1 MTDIP
6 RTSKI
11 LAILLPITFPIAISG
26 KPSSIAFI
34 ETVISGIDVPNPT
47 TTELTNILEI
57 LRFFAIEIEPL
68 IRDSPPK
75 NKINNPDIIMNV
87 LTIITEPH
95 YF

>member
-1 MTDIP
+1 
-6 RTSKI
+6 
-11 LAILLPITFPIAISG
+11 
-26 KPSSIAFI
+26 
-34 ETVISGIDVPNPT
+34 VPNPT